1 MNKRLIS
8 IEKWLFILFLIYGC
22 VACGSRGGGNSTSSG
37 TNTPLPVQDL
47 PIQEV
52 NVYLENSGSMD
63 GYVKGN
69 TGFEQSIYAYLTELQ
84 INKIVDSLNLNY
96 VNSRI
101 IPLGNDVEKFIH
113 NIEPID
119 FRKHGG
125 NLGTSDIAIVLDS
138 VLSRHKKNDVSIF
151 ISDCIVSPGNKYASS
166 PQSLDNYLLEQRTKI
181 KKSFVQS
188 LEQAKGDLAVVIC
201 QLTSLFDGR
210 FYNKFDRP
218 TYYKGNRPFYVWLI
232 GSTAHIKQLLDK
244 VTLETLKGNGAEL
257 ENVYTLLTSAKKI
270 DYGVLLMP
278 RLGRFDFDRANPKT
292 TICNIR
298 KENKGQQ
305 GGTFMFSVGANLN
318 QLPLDKSYVLNSAHY
333 EVSNKDYALSV
344 KEQRSGRFSH
354 VFSLSSQIASRGNIT
369 ITLKNNFPQWV
380 EDKTD
385 LLGDDLE
392 KDGTTD
398 KTYGL
403 KYLIEGVY
411 DAFTS
416 RQKNYAEFKITIN

>member
-1 MNKRLIS
+1 MKKS
-8 IEKWLFILFLIYGC
+8 FFII
-22 VACGSRGGGNSTSSG
+22 GGVLLLALLSVKCNSSENNRIPPTKVSKDS
-37 TNTPLPVQDL
+37 LPVQSQ
-47 PIQEV
+47 PIKNV

-69 TGFEQSIYAYLTELQ
+69 TGFEQSIYAYLAELQ
-84 INKIVDSLNLNY
+84 ISKIVESLNLNY

-151 ISDCIVSPGNKYASS
+151 ISDCIVSPGNKFASS

-188 LEQAKGDLAVVIC
+188 LEQAKGDLSVVIC

-257 ENVYTLLTSAKKI
+257 KNVYTLLVSSKKI

-278 RLGRFDFDRANPKT
+278 RLGCFDLDKANPKT
-292 TICNIR
+292 TIRNIR

-318 QLPLDKSYVLNSAHY
+318 QLPLDKSYVLNKANY
-333 EVSNKDYALSV
+333 EVNNKDYVLSV
-344 KEQRSGRFSH
+344 KEQKGGRFSH
-354 VFSLSSQIASRGNIT
+354 VFRLSSKIASRGNIT
-369 ITLKNNFPQWV
+369 ITLKNQFPQWV
-380 EDKTD
+380 VDKTD
-385 LLGDDLE
+385 FLGDDLE

-403 KYLIEGVY
+403 RYLIEGVY

>member
-1 MNKRLIS
+1 MNKQLII
-8 IEKWLFILFLIYGC
+8 IEKWLFILFLMYGC
-22 VACGSRGGGNSTSSG
+22 IACGSRGGGDSTSSG
-37 TNTPLPVQDL
+37 TNTPLPVQSQ
-47 PIQEV
+47 PIQNV

-84 INKIVDSLNLNY
+84 ISKIVDSLNLNY

-151 ISDCIVSPGNKYASS
+151 ISDCIVSPGSKYASS
-166 PQSLDNYLLEQRTKI
+166 PQSLDNYLLEQRTKT

-257 ENVYTLLTSAKKI
+257 ENVYTLLASAKKI
-270 DYGVLLMP
+270 DYGVLLTP
-278 RLGRFDFDRANPKT
+278 RLGRFDLDKANPKT
-292 TICNIR
+292 TIRNIK

-318 QLPLDKSYVLNSAHY
+318 QLPLDKSYVLNKANY
-333 EVSNKDYALSV
+333 EVNNKDYVLSV
-344 KEQRSGRFSH
+344 KEQKGGRFSH
-354 VFSLSSQIASRGNIT
+354 VFGLSSQIVSRGNIT
-369 ITLKNNFPQWV
+369 ITLKNKFPQWV
-380 EDKTD
+380 EEKTD
-385 LLGDDLE
+385 FLGDDLE

-416 RQKNYAEFKITIN
+416 RQKDYAEFKITIN

>member
-1 MNKRLIS
+1 
-8 IEKWLFILFLIYGC
+8 
-22 VACGSRGGGNSTSSG
+22 
-37 TNTPLPVQDL
+37 
-47 PIQEV
+47 
-52 NVYLENSGSMD
+52 MD

-101 IPLGNDVEKFIH
+101 IPLGNDVERFIH

-218 TYYKGNRPFYVWLI
+218 TSYKGLRPFCMV
-232 GSTAHIKQLLDK
+232 
-244 VTLETLKGNGAEL
+244 
-257 ENVYTLLTSAKKI
+257 
-270 DYGVLLMP
+270 
-278 RLGRFDFDRANPKT
+278 DREHCTYKT
-292 TICNIR
+292 TFR
-298 KENKGQQ
+298 
-305 GGTFMFSVGANLN
+305 
-318 QLPLDKSYVLNSAHY
+318 
-333 EVSNKDYALSV
+333 
-344 KEQRSGRFSH
+344 
-354 VFSLSSQIASRGNIT
+354 
-369 ITLKNNFPQWV
+369 
-380 EDKTD
+380 
-385 LLGDDLE
+385 
-392 KDGTTD
+392 
-398 KTYGL
+398 
-403 KYLIEGVY
+403 
-411 DAFTS
+411 
-416 RQKNYAEFKITIN
+416 